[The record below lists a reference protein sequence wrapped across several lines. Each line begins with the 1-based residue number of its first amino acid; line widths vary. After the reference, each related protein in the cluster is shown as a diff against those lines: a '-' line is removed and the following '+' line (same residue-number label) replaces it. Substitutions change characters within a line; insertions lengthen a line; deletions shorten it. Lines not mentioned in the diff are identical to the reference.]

1 MITFVIPTLNRAE
14 NLRICVESI
23 AQQNPHK
30 IVISDNNS
38 SDGTAAV
45 ARELRE
51 KYPFVVYC
59 KRETTGDFPD
69 SFKSAVLNSDSE
81 WTWTFGDDDVLL
93 PGALKFVSEF
103 IGKSNTEFLHVAEQK
118 RVGNPCVIQGTFL
131 DLCSRYG
138 WLDMTGFISGN
149 VMKTDRLKE
158 AVNSEFWDV
167 YATSSFPHSLCLLE
181 KFKDSVSALIE
192 CPVIETQSD
201 KPTEATIKRWSESK
215 TTYRYLLV
223 ADGLKTLA
231 DNGMIPLKLN
241 EDFFRYLDSSVL
253 FRLMHDL
260 VVRSLEGA
268 DPPNEE
274 DLQRLV
280 YITSVIDGPRG
291 VELLAWSQKCTSL
304 MRENIE
310 VVAKMRSAHFSLV
323 GEASS
328 MALPSYG
335 VQYIYDKEVSKCH

>member
-23 AQQNPHK
+23 AQKNPHR
-30 IVISDNNS
+30 IVISDNHS
-38 SDGTAAV
+38 SDGTEV
-45 ARELRE
+45 LSRELQE
-51 KYPFVVYC
+51 KYDFVDYY
-59 KRETTGDFPD
+59 KRESTGDFPD
-69 SFKSAVLNSDSE
+69 SFKSAVLHSESE

-93 PGALKFVSEF
+93 PGALKFVTDF
-103 IGKSNTEFLHVAEQK
+103 ISKTEAEFLHVAESK
-118 RVGNPCVIQGTFL
+118 RVGKPCVVQGTFL

-138 WLDMTGFISGN
+138 WLEMTGFISGN
-149 VMKTDRLKE
+149 VMKTEKLKQ
-158 AVNSEFWDV
+158 AVNSEFWGV

-192 CPVIETQSD
+192 CAVIETQSD
-201 KPTEATIKRWSESK
+201 EPNEATIKRWSESK
-215 TTYRYLLV
+215 TTYRYLLIS
-223 ADGLKTLA
+223 DGLKMLQDHRLLPDTVS
-231 DNGMIPLKLN
+231 
-241 EDFFRYLDSSVL
+241 EDFFRYLESSVF

-268 DPPNEE
+268 DPPTEE
-274 DLQRLV
+274 DLNRFV
-280 YITSVIDGPRG
+280 YMTSMIEGSRG
-291 VELLAWSQKCTSL
+291 DELSTWSKKCTAL

-310 VVAKMRSAHFSLV
+310 VVAKMRAAHFSLV

-335 VQYIYDKEVSKCH
+335 VSYIYDQKV